1 MRWPAMNIV
10 EVKDLRMY
18 FPILKGVL
26 FHSVAGYVKAVDGVS
41 FSIPEGETLGLV
53 GESGSGKSTV
63 GNMLLRLL
71 KPTSGEILYRGRS
84 ILGLSPREEREFR
97 SRAQMVFQNPFAS
110 LNPRMIVGDIIGRV
124 LRVQRPE
131 LKKDE
136 VRDLVLNGMQEV
148 GLKVEHMT
156 RYPHEFSGG
165 QRQRVGIARALAVD
179 PQFIVCDEPISAL
192 DVSIQ
197 AQVVNMFEDLQDQY
211 GLTYLFIAHDLSV
224 VKHISDRIGVMYLG
238 KLVELADSYEL
249 TFHSVH
255 PYTRSLISAIPVADP
270 KTARESRRI
279 VLEGDVPSPL
289 NPPSGCRF
297 RTRCPYADEQCAAEE
312 PKWREVSGGHYAAC
326 HHLDKVK

>member
-1 MRWPAMNIV
+1 MNIV
-10 EVKDLRMY
+10 EVKDFHMY

-26 FHSVAGYVKAVDGVS
+26 FHSVAGHVKAVDGVS

-84 ILGLSPREEREFR
+84 ILSLSPQEEREFR

-136 VRDLVLNGMQEV
+136 VRERVLNGMQEV

-165 QRQRVGIARALAVD
+165 QRQRIAIARALISD
-179 PQFIVCDEPISAL
+179 PEFVVLDEPTSAL
-192 DVSIQ
+192 DVSVQ
-197 AQVVNMFEDLQDQY
+197 AQILNLFKDIQKKRRLS
-211 GLTYLFIAHDLSV
+211 YLFISHNLSV
-224 VKHISDRIGVMYLG
+224 IRHISHRIAVMYLG
-238 KLVELADSYEL
+238 NLMEFCDRQEMFRNPL
-249 TFHSVH
+249 H
-255 PYTRSLISAIPVADP
+255 PYTQALLRSIPKPYVTDEDISDKII
-270 KTARESRRI
+270 K
-279 VLEGDVPSPL
+279 GDIPSPVD
-289 NPPSGCRF
+289 PPPGCRF
-297 RTRCPYADEQCAAEE
+297 NTRCPQATDECRRVRPQ
-312 PKWREVSGGHYAAC
+312 WREVNAGHWLAC
-326 HHLDKVK
+326 HQV

>member
-1 MRWPAMNIV
+1 MNIV
-10 EVKDLRMY
+10 EVKDLHMY

-26 FHSVAGYVKAVDGVS
+26 FHSVAGHVKAVDGVS

-71 KPTSGEILYRGRS
+71 APTSGEILYRGRS

-124 LRVQRPE
+124 LKVQRPE

-165 QRQRVGIARALAVD
+165 QRQRIAIARALISS
-179 PQFIVCDEPISAL
+179 PEFIVLDEPTSAL
-192 DVSIQ
+192 DVSVQ
-197 AQVVNMFEDLQDQY
+197 AQILNLFKDIQKKRHLS
-211 GLTYLFIAHDLSV
+211 YLFISHNLSV
-224 VKHISDRIGVMYLG
+224 IRHISHRIAVMYLG
-238 KLVELADSYEL
+238 SLMEFCDRQELFRNPL
-249 TFHSVH
+249 H
-255 PYTRSLISAIPVADP
+255 PYTQALLRSIPKPYVTGEDISDKII
-270 KTARESRRI
+270 K
-279 VLEGDVPSPL
+279 GDIPSPID
-289 NPPSGCRF
+289 PPAGCRF
-297 RTRCPYADEQCAAEE
+297 NTRCPQATDECRRARPQ
-312 PKWREVSGGHYAAC
+312 WREVNAGHWLAC
-326 HHLDKVK
+326 HQA

>member
-10 EVKDLRMY
+10 EVKDLHMY

-26 FHSVAGYVKAVDGVS
+26 FHSVAGHVKAVDGVS

-71 KPTSGEILYRGRS
+71 APTSGEILCRGRS

-124 LRVQRPE
+124 LKVQRPE

-165 QRQRVGIARALAVD
+165 QRQRIAIARALISS
-179 PQFIVCDEPISAL
+179 PEFIVLDEPTSAL
-192 DVSIQ
+192 DVSVQ
-197 AQVVNMFEDLQDQY
+197 AQILNLFKDIQKKRHLS
-211 GLTYLFIAHDLSV
+211 YLFISHNLSV
-224 VKHISDRIGVMYLG
+224 IRHISHRIAVMYLG
-238 KLVELADSYEL
+238 SLMEFCDRQEMFRNPL
-249 TFHSVH
+249 H
-255 PYTRSLISAIPVADP
+255 PYTQALLRSIPKPYVTGEDISDKII
-270 KTARESRRI
+270 K
-279 VLEGDVPSPL
+279 GDIPSPID
-289 NPPSGCRF
+289 PPAGCRF
-297 RTRCPYADEQCAAEE
+297 NTRCPQATDECRRVRPQ
-312 PKWREVSGGHYAAC
+312 WREVNAGHWLAC
-326 HHLDKVK
+326 HQV

>member
-10 EVKDLRMY
+10 EVKDLHMY

-26 FHSVAGYVKAVDGVS
+26 FHSVAGHVKAVDGVS

-71 KPTSGEILYRGRS
+71 APTSGDILYRGRS

-124 LRVQRPE
+124 LKVQRPE

-165 QRQRVGIARALAVD
+165 QRQRIAIARALISS
-179 PQFIVCDEPISAL
+179 PEFIVLDEPTSAL
-192 DVSIQ
+192 DVSVQ
-197 AQVVNMFEDLQDQY
+197 AQILNLFKDIQKKRHLS
-211 GLTYLFIAHDLSV
+211 YLFISHNLSV
-224 VKHISDRIGVMYLG
+224 IRHISHRIAVMYLG
-238 KLVELADSYEL
+238 SLMEFCDRQEMFRNPL
-249 TFHSVH
+249 H
-255 PYTRSLISAIPVADP
+255 PYTQALLRSIPKPYVTGEDISDKII
-270 KTARESRRI
+270 K
-279 VLEGDVPSPL
+279 GDIPSPID
-289 NPPSGCRF
+289 PPAGCRF
-297 RTRCPYADEQCAAEE
+297 NTRCPQATDECRRVRPQ
-312 PKWREVSGGHYAAC
+312 WREVNAGHWLAC
-326 HHLDKVK
+326 HQV

>member
-1 MRWPAMNIV
+1 MNIV
-10 EVKDLRMY
+10 EVKDLHMY
-18 FPILKGVL
+18 FPILKGVF
-26 FHSVAGYVKAVDGVS
+26 FHSVAGHVKAVDGVS

-84 ILGLSPREEREFR
+84 ILSLSPQEEREFR

-136 VRDLVLNGMQEV
+136 VRERVLNGMQEV

-165 QRQRVGIARALAVD
+165 QRQRIAIARALISD
-179 PQFIVCDEPISAL
+179 PEFVVLDEPTSAL
-192 DVSIQ
+192 DVSVQ
-197 AQVVNMFEDLQDQY
+197 AQILNLFKDIQKKRRLS
-211 GLTYLFIAHDLSV
+211 YLFISHNLSV
-224 VKHISDRIGVMYLG
+224 IRHISHRIAVMYLG
-238 KLVELADSYEL
+238 NLMEFCDRQEMFRNPL
-249 TFHSVH
+249 H
-255 PYTRSLISAIPVADP
+255 PYTQALLRSIPKPYVTDEDISDKII
-270 KTARESRRI
+270 K
-279 VLEGDVPSPL
+279 GDIPSPVD
-289 NPPSGCRF
+289 PPPGCRF
-297 RTRCPYADEQCAAEE
+297 NTRCPQATDECRRVRPQ
-312 PKWREVSGGHYAAC
+312 WREVNAGHWLAC
-326 HHLDKVK
+326 HQV

>member
-1 MRWPAMNIV
+1 MNIV
-10 EVKDLRMY
+10 EVKDLHMY

-26 FHSVAGYVKAVDGVS
+26 FHSVAGHVKAVDGVS

-53 GESGSGKSTV
+53 GESGSGKSAV

-84 ILGLSPREEREFR
+84 ILSLSPQEEREFR

-136 VRDLVLNGMQEV
+136 VRERVLNGMQEV

-165 QRQRVGIARALAVD
+165 QRQRIAIARALISD
-179 PQFIVCDEPISAL
+179 PEFVVLDEPTSAL
-192 DVSIQ
+192 DVSVQ
-197 AQVVNMFEDLQDQY
+197 AQILNLFKDIQKKRRLS
-211 GLTYLFIAHDLSV
+211 YLFISHNLSV
-224 VKHISDRIGVMYLG
+224 IRHISHRIAVMYLG
-238 KLVELADSYEL
+238 NLMEFCDRQEMFRNPL
-249 TFHSVH
+249 H
-255 PYTRSLISAIPVADP
+255 PYTQALLRSIPKPYVTDEDISDKII
-270 KTARESRRI
+270 K
-279 VLEGDVPSPL
+279 GDIPSPVD
-289 NPPSGCRF
+289 PPPGCRF
-297 RTRCPYADEQCAAEE
+297 NTRCPQATDECRRVRPQ
-312 PKWREVSGGHYAAC
+312 WREVNAGHWLAC
-326 HHLDKVK
+326 HQV

>member
-10 EVKDLRMY
+10 EVKDLHMY

-26 FHSVAGYVKAVDGVS
+26 FHSVAGHVKAVDGVS

-71 KPTSGEILYRGRS
+71 APTSGEILYRGRS

-124 LRVQRPE
+124 LKVQRPE

-136 VRDLVLNGMQEV
+136 VRDLVLDGMQEV

-165 QRQRVGIARALAVD
+165 QRQRIAIARALISS
-179 PQFIVCDEPISAL
+179 PEFIVLDEPTSAL
-192 DVSIQ
+192 DVSVQ
-197 AQVVNMFEDLQDQY
+197 AQILNLFKDIQKKRHLS
-211 GLTYLFIAHDLSV
+211 YLFISHNLSV
-224 VKHISDRIGVMYLG
+224 IRHISHRIAVMYLG
-238 KLVELADSYEL
+238 SLMEFCDRQEMFRNPL
-249 TFHSVH
+249 H
-255 PYTRSLISAIPVADP
+255 PYTQALLRSIPKPYVTGEDISDKII
-270 KTARESRRI
+270 K
-279 VLEGDVPSPL
+279 GDIPSPID
-289 NPPSGCRF
+289 PPAGCRF
-297 RTRCPYADEQCAAEE
+297 NTRCPQATDECRRVRPQ
-312 PKWREVSGGHYAAC
+312 WREVNAGHWLAC
-326 HHLDKVK
+326 HQV

>member
-1 MRWPAMNIV
+1 MNIV
-10 EVKDLRMY
+10 EVKDLHMS

-26 FHSVAGYVKAVDGVS
+26 FHSVAGHVKAVDGVS

-84 ILGLSPREEREFR
+84 ILSLSPQEEREFR

-136 VRDLVLNGMQEV
+136 VRERVLNGMQEV

-165 QRQRVGIARALAVD
+165 QRQRIAIARALISD
-179 PQFIVCDEPISAL
+179 PEFVVLDEPTSAL
-192 DVSIQ
+192 DVSVQ
-197 AQVVNMFEDLQDQY
+197 AQILNLFKDIQKKRRLS
-211 GLTYLFIAHDLSV
+211 YLFISHNLSV
-224 VKHISDRIGVMYLG
+224 IRHISHRIAVMYLG
-238 KLVELADSYEL
+238 NLMEFCDRQEMFRNPL
-249 TFHSVH
+249 H
-255 PYTRSLISAIPVADP
+255 PYTQALLRSIPKPYVTDEDISDKII
-270 KTARESRRI
+270 K
-279 VLEGDVPSPL
+279 GDIPSPVD
-289 NPPSGCRF
+289 PPPGCRF
-297 RTRCPYADEQCAAEE
+297 NTRCPQATDECRRVRPQ
-312 PKWREVSGGHYAAC
+312 WREVNAGHWLAC
-326 HHLDKVK
+326 HQV

>member
-1 MRWPAMNIV
+1 MNIV

-26 FHSVAGYVKAVDGVS
+26 FHSVAGHVKAVDGVS

-84 ILGLSPREEREFR
+84 ILSLSPQEEREFR

-110 LNPRMIVGDIIGRV
+110 LNPRMIVDDIIGRV

-136 VRDLVLNGMQEV
+136 VRERVLNGMQEV

-165 QRQRVGIARALAVD
+165 QRQRIAIARALISNPEFV
-179 PQFIVCDEPISAL
+179 VLDEPTSAL
-192 DVSIQ
+192 DVSVQ
-197 AQVVNMFEDLQDQY
+197 AQILNLFKDIQKKRRLS
-211 GLTYLFIAHDLSV
+211 YLFISHNLSV
-224 VKHISDRIGVMYLG
+224 IRHISHRIAVMYLG
-238 KLVELADSYEL
+238 NLMEFCDRPEMFRTPL
-249 TFHSVH
+249 H
-255 PYTRSLISAIPVADP
+255 PYTQALLRSIPKPYVTDEDISDKII
-270 KTARESRRI
+270 K
-279 VLEGDVPSPL
+279 GDIPSPVD
-289 NPPSGCRF
+289 PPPGCRF
-297 RTRCPYADEQCAAEE
+297 NTRCPQATDECRRVRPQ
-312 PKWREVSGGHYAAC
+312 WREVNAGHWLAC
-326 HHLDKVK
+326 HQV

>member
-1 MRWPAMNIV
+1 MNIV
-10 EVKDLRMY
+10 EVKDLHMY

-26 FHSVAGYVKAVDGVS
+26 FHSVAGHVKAVDGVF

-84 ILGLSPREEREFR
+84 ILSLSPQEEREFR

-136 VRDLVLNGMQEV
+136 VRERVLNGMQEV

-165 QRQRVGIARALAVD
+165 QRQRIAIARALISD
-179 PQFIVCDEPISAL
+179 PEFVVLDEPTSAL
-192 DVSIQ
+192 DVSVQ
-197 AQVVNMFEDLQDQY
+197 AQILNLFKDIQKKRRLS
-211 GLTYLFIAHDLSV
+211 YLFISHNLSV
-224 VKHISDRIGVMYLG
+224 IRHISHRIAVMYLG
-238 KLVELADSYEL
+238 NLMEFCDRQEMFRNPL
-249 TFHSVH
+249 H
-255 PYTRSLISAIPVADP
+255 PYTQALLRSIPKPYVTDEDISDKII
-270 KTARESRRI
+270 K
-279 VLEGDVPSPL
+279 GDIPSPVD
-289 NPPSGCRF
+289 PPPGCRF
-297 RTRCPYADEQCAAEE
+297 NTRCPQATDECRRVRPQ
-312 PKWREVSGGHYAAC
+312 WREVNAGHWLAC
-326 HHLDKVK
+326 HQV

>member
-1 MRWPAMNIV
+1 MNIV
-10 EVKDLRMY
+10 EVKDLHMY

-26 FHSVAGYVKAVDGVS
+26 FHSVAGHVKAVDGVS

-84 ILGLSPREEREFR
+84 ILSLSPQEEREFR
-97 SRAQMVFQNPFAS
+97 SRAQMVFQNPLAS

-136 VRDLVLNGMQEV
+136 VRERVLNGMQEV

-165 QRQRVGIARALAVD
+165 QRQRIAIARALISD
-179 PQFIVCDEPISAL
+179 PEFVVLDEPTSAL
-192 DVSIQ
+192 DVSVQ
-197 AQVVNMFEDLQDQY
+197 AQILNLFKDIQKKRRLS
-211 GLTYLFIAHDLSV
+211 YLFISHNLSV
-224 VKHISDRIGVMYLG
+224 IRHISHRIAVMYLG
-238 KLVELADSYEL
+238 NLMEFCDRQEMFRNPL
-249 TFHSVH
+249 H
-255 PYTRSLISAIPVADP
+255 PYTQALLRSIPKPYVTDEDISDKII
-270 KTARESRRI
+270 K
-279 VLEGDVPSPL
+279 GDIPSPVD
-289 NPPSGCRF
+289 PPPGCRF
-297 RTRCPYADEQCAAEE
+297 NTRCPQATDECRRVRPQ
-312 PKWREVSGGHYAAC
+312 WREVNAGHWLAC
-326 HHLDKVK
+326 HQV

>member
-1 MRWPAMNIV
+1 MNIV
-10 EVKDLRMY
+10 EVKDLHMY

-26 FHSVAGYVKAVDGVS
+26 FHSVAGHVKAVDGVS

-71 KPTSGEILYRGRS
+71 KPTPGEILYRGRS
-84 ILGLSPREEREFR
+84 ILSLSPQEEREFR

-136 VRDLVLNGMQEV
+136 VRERVLNGMQEV

-165 QRQRVGIARALAVD
+165 QRQRIAIARALISD
-179 PQFIVCDEPISAL
+179 PEFVVLDEPTSAL
-192 DVSIQ
+192 DVSVQ
-197 AQVVNMFEDLQDQY
+197 AQILNLFKDIQKKRRLS
-211 GLTYLFIAHDLSV
+211 YLFISHNLSV
-224 VKHISDRIGVMYLG
+224 IRHISHRIAVMYLG
-238 KLVELADSYEL
+238 NLMEFCDRQEMFRNPL
-249 TFHSVH
+249 H
-255 PYTRSLISAIPVADP
+255 PYTQALLRSIPKPYVTDEDISDKII
-270 KTARESRRI
+270 K
-279 VLEGDVPSPL
+279 GDIPSPVD
-289 NPPSGCRF
+289 PPPGCRF
-297 RTRCPYADEQCAAEE
+297 NTRCPQATDECRRVRPQ
-312 PKWREVSGGHYAAC
+312 WREVNAGHWLAC
-326 HHLDKVK
+326 HQV

>member
-1 MRWPAMNIV
+1 MNIV
-10 EVKDLRMY
+10 EVKDLHMY

-26 FHSVAGYVKAVDGVS
+26 FHSVAGHVKAVDGVS

-84 ILGLSPREEREFR
+84 ILSLSPQEEREFR
-97 SRAQMVFQNPFAS
+97 SQAQMVFQNPFAS

-136 VRDLVLNGMQEV
+136 VRERVLNGMQEV

-165 QRQRVGIARALAVD
+165 QRQRIAIARALISNPEFV
-179 PQFIVCDEPISAL
+179 VLDEPTSAL
-192 DVSIQ
+192 DVSVQ
-197 AQVVNMFEDLQDQY
+197 AQILNLFKDIQKKRRLS
-211 GLTYLFIAHDLSV
+211 YLFISHNLSV
-224 VKHISDRIGVMYLG
+224 IRHISHRIAVMYLG
-238 KLVELADSYEL
+238 NLMEFCDRQEMFRNPL
-249 TFHSVH
+249 H
-255 PYTRSLISAIPVADP
+255 PYTQALLRSIPKPYVTDEDISDKII
-270 KTARESRRI
+270 K
-279 VLEGDVPSPL
+279 GDIPSPVD
-289 NPPSGCRF
+289 PPPGCRF
-297 RTRCPYADEQCAAEE
+297 NTRCPQATDECRRVRPQ
-312 PKWREVSGGHYAAC
+312 WREVNAGHWLAC
-326 HHLDKVK
+326 HQV

>member
-1 MRWPAMNIV
+1 MNIV
-10 EVKDLRMY
+10 EVKDLHMY

-26 FHSVAGYVKAVDGVS
+26 FHSVAGHVKAVDGVS

-84 ILGLSPREEREFR
+84 ILSLSPQEEREFR

-136 VRDLVLNGMQEV
+136 VRERVLNGMQEV

-165 QRQRVGIARALAVD
+165 QRQRIAIARALISD
-179 PQFIVCDEPISAL
+179 PEFVVLDEPTSAL
-192 DVSIQ
+192 DVSVQ
-197 AQVVNMFEDLQDQY
+197 AQILNLFKDIQKKRRLS
-211 GLTYLFIAHDLSV
+211 YLFISHNLSV
-224 VKHISDRIGVMYLG
+224 IRHISHRIAVMYLG
-238 KLVELADSYEL
+238 NLMEFCDRQEMFRNPL
-249 TFHSVH
+249 H
-255 PYTRSLISAIPVADP
+255 PYTQALLRSIPKPHVTDEDISDKII
-270 KTARESRRI
+270 K
-279 VLEGDVPSPL
+279 GDIPSPVD
-289 NPPSGCRF
+289 PPPGCRF
-297 RTRCPYADEQCAAEE
+297 NTRCPQATDECRRVRPQ
-312 PKWREVSGGHYAAC
+312 WREVNAGHWLAC
-326 HHLDKVK
+326 HQV

>member
-1 MRWPAMNIV
+1 MNIV

-26 FHSVAGYVKAVDGVS
+26 FHSVAGHVKAVDGVS

-84 ILGLSPREEREFR
+84 ILSLSPQEEREFR

-110 LNPRMIVGDIIGRV
+110 LNPRMIVDDIIGRV

-136 VRDLVLNGMQEV
+136 VRERVLNGMQEV

-165 QRQRVGIARALAVD
+165 QRQRIAIARALISNPEFV
-179 PQFIVCDEPISAL
+179 VLDEPTSAL
-192 DVSIQ
+192 DVSVQ
-197 AQVVNMFEDLQDQY
+197 AQILNLFKDIQKKRRLS
-211 GLTYLFIAHDLSV
+211 YLFISHNLSV
-224 VKHISDRIGVMYLG
+224 IRHISHRIAVMYLG
-238 KLVELADSYEL
+238 NLMEFCDRQEMFRNPL
-249 TFHSVH
+249 H
-255 PYTRSLISAIPVADP
+255 PYTQALLRSIPKPYVTDEDISDKII
-270 KTARESRRI
+270 K
-279 VLEGDVPSPL
+279 GDIPSPVD
-289 NPPSGCRF
+289 PPPGCRF
-297 RTRCPYADEQCAAEE
+297 NTRCPQATDECRRVRPQ
-312 PKWREVSGGHYAAC
+312 WREVNAGHWLAC
-326 HHLDKVK
+326 HQV

>member
-1 MRWPAMNIV
+1 MRWPVMNIV
-10 EVKDLRMY
+10 EVKDLHMY

-26 FHSVAGYVKAVDGVS
+26 FHSVAGHVKAVDGVS

-71 KPTSGEILYRGRS
+71 APTSGEIMYRGRS

-124 LRVQRPE
+124 LKVQRPE

-165 QRQRVGIARALAVD
+165 QRQRIAIARALISS
-179 PQFIVCDEPISAL
+179 PEFIVLDEPTSAL
-192 DVSIQ
+192 DVSVQ
-197 AQVVNMFEDLQDQY
+197 AQILNLFKDIQKKRHLS
-211 GLTYLFIAHDLSV
+211 YLFISHNLSV
-224 VKHISDRIGVMYLG
+224 IRHISHRIAVMYLG
-238 KLVELADSYEL
+238 SLMEFCDRQEMFRNPL
-249 TFHSVH
+249 H
-255 PYTRSLISAIPVADP
+255 PYTQALLRSIPKPYVTGEDISDKII
-270 KTARESRRI
+270 K
-279 VLEGDVPSPL
+279 GDIPSPID
-289 NPPSGCRF
+289 PPAGCRF
-297 RTRCPYADEQCAAEE
+297 NTRCPQATDECRRVRPQ
-312 PKWREVSGGHYAAC
+312 WREVNAGHWLAC
-326 HHLDKVK
+326 HQV

>member
-1 MRWPAMNIV
+1 MNIV
-10 EVKDLRMY
+10 EVKDLHMY

-26 FHSVAGYVKAVDGVS
+26 FHSVAGHVKAVDGVS

-84 ILGLSPREEREFR
+84 ILSLSPQEEREFR

-136 VRDLVLNGMQEV
+136 VRERVLNGMQEV

-165 QRQRVGIARALAVD
+165 QRQRIAIARALISNPEFV
-179 PQFIVCDEPISAL
+179 VLDEPTSAL
-192 DVSIQ
+192 DVSVQ
-197 AQVVNMFEDLQDQY
+197 AQILNLFKDIQKKRRLS
-211 GLTYLFIAHDLSV
+211 YLFISHNLSV
-224 VKHISDRIGVMYLG
+224 IRHISHRIAVMYLG
-238 KLVELADSYEL
+238 NLMEFCDRQEMFRNPL
-249 TFHSVH
+249 H
-255 PYTRSLISAIPVADP
+255 PYTQALLRSIPKPYVTDEDISDKII
-270 KTARESRRI
+270 K
-279 VLEGDVPSPL
+279 GDIPSPVD
-289 NPPSGCRF
+289 PPPGCRF
-297 RTRCPYADEQCAAEE
+297 NTRCPQATDECRRVRPQ
-312 PKWREVSGGHYAAC
+312 WREVNAGHWLAC
-326 HHLDKVK
+326 HQV

>member
-1 MRWPAMNIV
+1 MNIV
-10 EVKDLRMY
+10 EVKDLHMY

-26 FHSVAGYVKAVDGVS
+26 FHSVAGHVKAVDGVS

-84 ILGLSPREEREFR
+84 ILSLSPQEEREFR

-136 VRDLVLNGMQEV
+136 VRERVLNGMQEV

-165 QRQRVGIARALAVD
+165 QRQRIAIARALISD
-179 PQFIVCDEPISAL
+179 PEFVVLDEPTSAL
-192 DVSIQ
+192 DVSVQ
-197 AQVVNMFEDLQDQY
+197 AQILNLFKDIQKKRRLS
-211 GLTYLFIAHDLSV
+211 YLFISHNLSV
-224 VKHISDRIGVMYLG
+224 IRHISHRIAVMYLG
-238 KLVELADSYEL
+238 NLMEFCDRQEM
-249 TFHSVH
+249 FRNPPH
-255 PYTRSLISAIPVADP
+255 PYTQALLRSIPKPYVTDEDISDKII
-270 KTARESRRI
+270 K
-279 VLEGDVPSPL
+279 GDIPSPVD
-289 NPPSGCRF
+289 PPPGCRF
-297 RTRCPYADEQCAAEE
+297 NTRCPQATDECRRVRPQ
-312 PKWREVSGGHYAAC
+312 WREVNAGHWLAC
-326 HHLDKVK
+326 HQV

>member
-1 MRWPAMNIV
+1 MNIV
-10 EVKDLRMY
+10 EVKDLHMY

-26 FHSVAGYVKAVDGVS
+26 FHSVAGHVKAVDGVS

-71 KPTSGEILYRGRS
+71 APTSGEILYRGRS

-124 LRVQRPE
+124 LKVQRPE

-165 QRQRVGIARALAVD
+165 QRQRIAIARALISS
-179 PQFIVCDEPISAL
+179 PKFIVLDEPTSAL
-192 DVSIQ
+192 DVSVQ
-197 AQVVNMFEDLQDQY
+197 AQILNLFKDIQKKRHLS
-211 GLTYLFIAHDLSV
+211 YLFISHNLSV
-224 VKHISDRIGVMYLG
+224 IRHISHRIAVMYLG
-238 KLVELADSYEL
+238 SLMEFCDRQEMFRNPL
-249 TFHSVH
+249 H
-255 PYTRSLISAIPVADP
+255 PYTQALLRSIPKPYVTGEDISDKII
-270 KTARESRRI
+270 K
-279 VLEGDVPSPL
+279 GDIPSPID
-289 NPPSGCRF
+289 PPAGCRF
-297 RTRCPYADEQCAAEE
+297 NTRCPQATDECRRVRPQ
-312 PKWREVSGGHYAAC
+312 WREVNAGHWLAC
-326 HHLDKVK
+326 HQV

>member
-1 MRWPAMNIV
+1 MNIV
-10 EVKDLRMY
+10 EVKDLHMY

-26 FHSVAGYVKAVDGVS
+26 FHSVAGHVKAVDGVS

-84 ILGLSPREEREFR
+84 ILSLSPQEEREFR

-136 VRDLVLNGMQEV
+136 VRERVLNGMQEV

-165 QRQRVGIARALAVD
+165 QRQRIAIARALISD
-179 PQFIVCDEPISAL
+179 PKFVVLDEPTSAL
-192 DVSIQ
+192 DVSVQ
-197 AQVVNMFEDLQDQY
+197 AQILNLFKDIQKKRRLS
-211 GLTYLFIAHDLSV
+211 YLFISHNLSV
-224 VKHISDRIGVMYLG
+224 IRHISHRIAVMYLG
-238 KLVELADSYEL
+238 NLMEFCDRRCSATRCIPTHRRCCAAFPNL
-249 TFHSVH
+249 TSRTRTF
-255 PYTRSLISAIPVADP
+255 PTRSSRATSPAPSIRRRDAASTRAVRRRPTNAVACGRNGE
-270 KTARESRRI
+270 K
-279 VLEGDVPSPL
+279 
-289 NPPSGCRF
+289 
-297 RTRCPYADEQCAAEE
+297 
-312 PKWREVSGGHYAAC
+312 
-326 HHLDKVK
+326 

>member
-1 MRWPAMNIV
+1 MNIV
-10 EVKDLRMY
+10 EVKDLHMY

-26 FHSVAGYVKAVDGVS
+26 FHSVAGHVKAVDGVS

-84 ILGLSPREEREFR
+84 ILSLSPQEEREFR

-136 VRDLVLNGMQEV
+136 VRERVLNGMQEV

-165 QRQRVGIARALAVD
+165 QRQRIAIARALISTSRPRRWTFPCRRRSSTCSRTFRRKDA
-179 PQFIVCDEPISAL
+179 CPICSSA
-192 DVSIQ
+192 
-197 AQVVNMFEDLQDQY
+197 
-211 GLTYLFIAHDLSV
+211 T
-224 VKHISDRIGVMYLG
+224 
-238 KLVELADSYEL
+238 
-249 TFHSVH
+249 TC
-255 PYTRSLISAIPVADP
+255 RSSATSA
-270 KTARESRRI
+270 TA
-279 VLEGDVPSPL
+279 SP
-289 NPPSGCRF
+289 
-297 RTRCPYADEQCAAEE
+297 
-312 PKWREVSGGHYAAC
+312 
-326 HHLDKVK
+326 

>member
-1 MRWPAMNIV
+1 MNIV
-10 EVKDLRMY
+10 EVKDLHMY

-26 FHSVAGYVKAVDGVS
+26 FHSVAGHVKAVDGVS

-84 ILGLSPREEREFR
+84 ILSLSPQEEREFR

-136 VRDLVLNGMQEV
+136 VRERVLNGMQEV

-165 QRQRVGIARALAVD
+165 QRQRIAIARALISD
-179 PQFIVCDEPISAL
+179 PEFVVLDEPTSAL
-192 DVSIQ
+192 DVSVQ
-197 AQVVNMFEDLQDQY
+197 AQILNLFKDIQKKRRLS
-211 GLTYLFIAHDLSV
+211 YLFISHNLSV
-224 VKHISDRIGVMYLG
+224 IRHISHRIAVMYLG
-238 KLVELADSYEL
+238 NLMEFCDRQEMFRNPL
-249 TFHSVH
+249 H
-255 PYTRSLISAIPVADP
+255 PYTQALLRSIPKPYVTDEDISDKII
-270 KTARESRRI
+270 K
-279 VLEGDVPSPL
+279 GDIPSPVD
-289 NPPSGCRF
+289 PPPGCRF
-297 RTRCPYADEQCAAEE
+297 NTRCPQATDECRRVRPQ
-312 PKWREVSGGHYAAC
+312 WREVNAGHWLAC
-326 HHLDKVK
+326 HRV

>member
-1 MRWPAMNIV
+1 MNIV
-10 EVKDLRMY
+10 EVKDLHMY

-26 FHSVAGYVKAVDGVS
+26 FHSVAGHVKAVDGVS

-84 ILGLSPREEREFR
+84 ILSLSPQEEREFR

-136 VRDLVLNGMQEV
+136 VRERVLNGMQEV

-165 QRQRVGIARALAVD
+165 QRQRIAIARALISD
-179 PQFIVCDEPISAL
+179 PEFVVLDEPTSAL
-192 DVSIQ
+192 DVSVQ
-197 AQVVNMFEDLQDQY
+197 AQILNLFKDIQKKRRLS
-211 GLTYLFIAHDLSV
+211 YLFISHNLSV
-224 VKHISDRIGVMYLG
+224 IRHISHRIAVMYLG
-238 KLVELADSYEL
+238 NLMEFCDRQEMFRNPL
-249 TFHSVH
+249 H
-255 PYTRSLISAIPVADP
+255 PYTQALLRSIPKPYVTDEDISDKIIKGDISSPVDP
-270 KTARESRRI
+270 
-279 VLEGDVPSPL
+279 
-289 NPPSGCRF
+289 PPGCRF
-297 RTRCPYADEQCAAEE
+297 NTRCPQATDECRRVRPQ
-312 PKWREVSGGHYAAC
+312 WREVNAGHWLAC
-326 HHLDKVK
+326 HQV

>member
-1 MRWPAMNIV
+1 MNIV
-10 EVKDLRMY
+10 EVKDLRMC

-84 ILGLSPREEREFR
+84 ILGLSPQEEREFR

-131 LKKDE
+131 LKRDE

-165 QRQRVGIARALAVD
+165 QRQRIAIARALISSPEFV
-179 PQFIVCDEPISAL
+179 VLDEPTSAL
-192 DVSIQ
+192 DVSVQ
-197 AQVVNMFEDLQDQY
+197 AQILNLFKDIQKKRHLS
-211 GLTYLFIAHDLSV
+211 YLFISHNLSV
-224 VKHISDRIGVMYLG
+224 IRHISHRIAVMYLG
-238 KLVELADSYEL
+238 SLMEFCDRQELFRNPL
-249 TFHSVH
+249 H
-255 PYTRSLISAIPVADP
+255 PYTQALLRSIPKPYVTGEDISDKII
-270 KTARESRRI
+270 K
-279 VLEGDVPSPL
+279 GDIPSPID
-289 NPPSGCRF
+289 PPAGCRF
-297 RTRCPYADEQCAAEE
+297 NTRCPQATDECRRARPQ
-312 PKWREVSGGHYAAC
+312 WREVNAGHWLAC
-326 HHLDKVK
+326 HQV

>member
-1 MRWPAMNIV
+1 MNIV
-10 EVKDLRMY
+10 EVKDLHMY

-26 FHSVAGYVKAVDGVS
+26 FHSVAGHVKAVDGVS

-84 ILGLSPREEREFR
+84 ILSLSPQEEREFR
-97 SRAQMVFQNPFAS
+97 SQAQMVFQNPFAS

-136 VRDLVLNGMQEV
+136 VRERVLNGMQEV

-165 QRQRVGIARALAVD
+165 QRQRIAIARALISD
-179 PQFIVCDEPISAL
+179 PEFVVLDEPTSAL
-192 DVSIQ
+192 DVSVQ
-197 AQVVNMFEDLQDQY
+197 AQILNLFKDIQKKRRLS
-211 GLTYLFIAHDLSV
+211 YLFISHNLSV
-224 VKHISDRIGVMYLG
+224 IRHISHRIAVMYLG
-238 KLVELADSYEL
+238 NLMEFCDRQEMFRNPL
-249 TFHSVH
+249 H
-255 PYTRSLISAIPVADP
+255 PYTQALLRSIPKPYVTDEDISDKII
-270 KTARESRRI
+270 K
-279 VLEGDVPSPL
+279 GDIPSPVD
-289 NPPSGCRF
+289 PPPGCRF
-297 RTRCPYADEQCAAEE
+297 NTRCPQATDECRRVRPQ
-312 PKWREVSGGHYAAC
+312 WREVNAGHWLAC
-326 HHLDKVK
+326 HQV

>member
-10 EVKDLRMY
+10 EVKDLHMY

-26 FHSVAGYVKAVDGVS
+26 FHSVAGHVKAVDGVS

-71 KPTSGEILYRGRS
+71 APTSGEILYRGRS

-124 LRVQRPE
+124 LKVQRPE

-165 QRQRVGIARALAVD
+165 QRQRIAIARALISS
-179 PQFIVCDEPISAL
+179 PEFIVLDEPTSAL
-192 DVSIQ
+192 DVSVQ
-197 AQVVNMFEDLQDQY
+197 AQILNLFKDIQKKRHLS
-211 GLTYLFIAHDLSV
+211 YLFISHNLSV
-224 VKHISDRIGVMYLG
+224 IRHISHRIAVMYLG
-238 KLVELADSYEL
+238 SLMEFCDRQELFRNPL
-249 TFHSVH
+249 H
-255 PYTRSLISAIPVADP
+255 PYTQALLRSIPKPYVTGEDISDKII
-270 KTARESRRI
+270 K
-279 VLEGDVPSPL
+279 GDIPSPID
-289 NPPSGCRF
+289 PPAGCRF
-297 RTRCPYADEQCAAEE
+297 NTRCPQATDECRRARPQ
-312 PKWREVSGGHYAAC
+312 WREVNAGHWLAC
-326 HHLDKVK
+326 HQA

>member
-10 EVKDLRMY
+10 EVKDLHMY

-26 FHSVAGYVKAVDGVS
+26 FHSVAGHVKAVDGVS

-71 KPTSGEILYRGRS
+71 APTSGEILYRGRS

-124 LRVQRPE
+124 LKVQRPE

-165 QRQRVGIARALAVD
+165 QRQRIAIARALISS
-179 PQFIVCDEPISAL
+179 PKFIVLDEPTSAL
-192 DVSIQ
+192 DVSVQ
-197 AQVVNMFEDLQDQY
+197 AQILNLFKDIQKKRHLS
-211 GLTYLFIAHDLSV
+211 YLFISHNLSV
-224 VKHISDRIGVMYLG
+224 IRHISHRIAVMYLG
-238 KLVELADSYEL
+238 SLMEFCDRQEMFRNPL
-249 TFHSVH
+249 H
-255 PYTRSLISAIPVADP
+255 PYTQALLRSIPKPYVTGEDISDKII
-270 KTARESRRI
+270 K
-279 VLEGDVPSPL
+279 GDIPSPID
-289 NPPSGCRF
+289 PPAGCRF
-297 RTRCPYADEQCAAEE
+297 NTRCPQATDECRRVRPQ
-312 PKWREVSGGHYAAC
+312 WREVNAGHWLAC
-326 HHLDKVK
+326 HQV

>member
-165 QRQRVGIARALAVD
+165 QRQRIAIARALISS
-179 PQFIVCDEPISAL
+179 PEFIVLDEPTSAL
-192 DVSIQ
+192 DVSVQ
-197 AQVVNMFEDLQDQY
+197 AQILNLFKDIQKKRHLS
-211 GLTYLFIAHDLSV
+211 YLFISHNLSV
-224 VKHISDRIGVMYLG
+224 IRHISHRIAVMYLG
-238 KLVELADSYEL
+238 SLMEFCDRQELFRNPL
-249 TFHSVH
+249 H
-255 PYTRSLISAIPVADP
+255 PYTQALLRSIPKPYVTGEDISDKII
-270 KTARESRRI
+270 K
-279 VLEGDVPSPL
+279 GDIPSPID
-289 NPPSGCRF
+289 PPAGCRF
-297 RTRCPYADEQCAAEE
+297 NTRCPQATDECRRARPQ
-312 PKWREVSGGHYAAC
+312 WREVNAGHWLAC
-326 HHLDKVK
+326 HQA

>member
-10 EVKDLRMY
+10 EVKDLHMY

-26 FHSVAGYVKAVDGVS
+26 FHSVAGHVKAVDGVS

-71 KPTSGEILYRGRS
+71 APTSGEILYRGRS

-124 LRVQRPE
+124 LKVQRPE

-165 QRQRVGIARALAVD
+165 QRQRIAIARALISS
-179 PQFIVCDEPISAL
+179 PEFIVLDEPTSAL
-192 DVSIQ
+192 DVSVQ
-197 AQVVNMFEDLQDQY
+197 AQILNLFKDIQKKRHLS
-211 GLTYLFIAHDLSV
+211 YLFISHNLSV
-224 VKHISDRIGVMYLG
+224 IRHISHRIAVMYLG
-238 KLVELADSYEL
+238 SLMEFCDRQEMFRNPL
-249 TFHSVH
+249 H
-255 PYTRSLISAIPVADP
+255 PYTQALLRSIPKPYVTGEDISDKII
-270 KTARESRRI
+270 K
-279 VLEGDVPSPL
+279 GDIPSPID
-289 NPPSGCRF
+289 PPAGCRF
-297 RTRCPYADEQCAAEE
+297 NTRCPQATDECRRVRPQ
-312 PKWREVSGGHYAAC
+312 WREVNAGHWLAC
-326 HHLDKVK
+326 HQV

>member
-1 MRWPAMNIV
+1 MNIV
-10 EVKDLRMY
+10 EVKDLHMY

-26 FHSVAGYVKAVDGVS
+26 FPSVAGHVKAVDGVS

-84 ILGLSPREEREFR
+84 ILSLSPQEEREFR

-136 VRDLVLNGMQEV
+136 VRERVLNGMQEV

-165 QRQRVGIARALAVD
+165 QRQRIAIARALISD
-179 PQFIVCDEPISAL
+179 PEFVVLDEPTSAL
-192 DVSIQ
+192 DVSVQ
-197 AQVVNMFEDLQDQY
+197 AQILNLFKDIQKKRRLS
-211 GLTYLFIAHDLSV
+211 YLFISHNLSV
-224 VKHISDRIGVMYLG
+224 IRHISHRIAVMYLG
-238 KLVELADSYEL
+238 NLMEFCDRQEMFRNPL
-249 TFHSVH
+249 H
-255 PYTRSLISAIPVADP
+255 PYTQALLRSIPKPYVTDEDISDKII
-270 KTARESRRI
+270 K
-279 VLEGDVPSPL
+279 GDIPSPVD
-289 NPPSGCRF
+289 PPPGCRF
-297 RTRCPYADEQCAAEE
+297 NTRCPQATDECRRVRPQ
-312 PKWREVSGGHYAAC
+312 WREVNAGHWLAC
-326 HHLDKVK
+326 HQV

>member
-1 MRWPAMNIV
+1 MNIV
-10 EVKDLRMY
+10 EVKDLHMY

-26 FHSVAGYVKAVDGVS
+26 FHSVAGHVKAVDGVS

-84 ILGLSPREEREFR
+84 ILSLSPQEEREFR

-136 VRDLVLNGMQEV
+136 VRERVLNGMQEV

-165 QRQRVGIARALAVD
+165 QRQRIAIARALISD
-179 PQFIVCDEPISAL
+179 PEFVVLDEPTSAL
-192 DVSIQ
+192 DVSVQ
-197 AQVVNMFEDLQDQY
+197 AQILNLFKDIQKKRRLS
-211 GLTYLFIAHDLSV
+211 YLFISHNLSV
-224 VKHISDRIGVMYLG
+224 IRHISHRISVMYLG
-238 KLVELADSYEL
+238 NLMEFCDRQEMFRNPL
-249 TFHSVH
+249 H
-255 PYTRSLISAIPVADP
+255 PYTQALLRSIPKPYVTDEDISDKII
-270 KTARESRRI
+270 K
-279 VLEGDVPSPL
+279 GDIPSPVD
-289 NPPSGCRF
+289 PPPGCRF
-297 RTRCPYADEQCAAEE
+297 NTRCPQATDECRRVRPQ
-312 PKWREVSGGHYAAC
+312 WREVNAGHWLAC
-326 HHLDKVK
+326 HQV

>member
-1 MRWPAMNIV
+1 MNIV
-10 EVKDLRMY
+10 EVKDLHMY

-26 FHSVAGYVKAVDGVS
+26 FHSVAGHVKAVDGVS

-71 KPTSGEILYRGRS
+71 KPTSGEILDRGRS
-84 ILGLSPREEREFR
+84 ILSLSPQEEREFR

-136 VRDLVLNGMQEV
+136 VRERVLNGMQEV

-165 QRQRVGIARALAVD
+165 QRQRIAIARALISD
-179 PQFIVCDEPISAL
+179 PEFVVLDEPTSAL
-192 DVSIQ
+192 DVSVQ
-197 AQVVNMFEDLQDQY
+197 AQILNLFKDIQKKRRLS
-211 GLTYLFIAHDLSV
+211 YLFISHNLSV
-224 VKHISDRIGVMYLG
+224 IRHISHRIAVMYLG
-238 KLVELADSYEL
+238 NLMEFCDRQEMFRNPL
-249 TFHSVH
+249 H
-255 PYTRSLISAIPVADP
+255 PYTQALLRSIPKPYVTDEDISDKII
-270 KTARESRRI
+270 K
-279 VLEGDVPSPL
+279 GDIPSPVD
-289 NPPSGCRF
+289 PPPGCRF
-297 RTRCPYADEQCAAEE
+297 NTRCPQATDECRRVRPQ
-312 PKWREVSGGHYAAC
+312 WREVNAGHWLAC
-326 HHLDKVK
+326 HQV